1 MSRVLLFFA
10 LVAMAFTGASA
21 GTLYSTI
28 DDSGTVDLD
37 TACGTTLKTG
47 ASSILVKWS
56 GFSDVSASE
65 MDIKL
70 CFTDDKIK
78 ERPWRKFNDIIKK
91 NKQCWQTAELK
102 KFLKSGVSYRAEGQ
116 ENIDIPMNTAPSTYT
131 VQVLSKDAAGEY
143 LQYGDSKTD
152 ECIIT
157 TEIYNNMPSTLI
169 GTQAFFAVF
178 SIVVLIAAYTYD
190 SAKQA

>member
-1 MSRVLLFFA
+1 
-10 LVAMAFTGASA
+10 
-21 GTLYSTI
+21 
-28 DDSGTVDLD
+28 
-37 TACGTTLKTG
+37 
-47 ASSILVKWS
+47 
-56 GFSDVSASE
+56 

-152 ECIIT
+152 GCIIT

>member
-1 MSRVLLFFA
+1 
-10 LVAMAFTGASA
+10 
-21 GTLYSTI
+21 
-28 DDSGTVDLD
+28 
-37 TACGTTLKTG
+37 
-47 ASSILVKWS
+47 
-56 GFSDVSASE
+56 

-78 ERPWRKFNDIIKK
+78 ERPWRKFQDNIKK

-102 KFLKSGVSYRAEGQ
+102 KFLKSGVSYSEQGQ

-143 LQYGDSKTD
+143 LQYGDSKTGG
-152 ECIIT
+152 CIIT
-157 TEIYNNMPSTLI
+157 TEIYNNMPSALI

>member
-1 MSRVLLFFA
+1 
-10 LVAMAFTGASA
+10 
-21 GTLYSTI
+21 
-28 DDSGTVDLD
+28 
-37 TACGTTLKTG
+37 
-47 ASSILVKWS
+47 
-56 GFSDVSASE
+56 
-65 MDIKL
+65 
-70 CFTDDKIK
+70 
-78 ERPWRKFNDIIKK
+78 
-91 NKQCWQTAELK
+91 
-102 KFLKSGVSYRAEGQ
+102 
-116 ENIDIPMNTAPSTYT
+116 MNTAPSTYT

-152 ECIIT
+152 GCIIT